1 MAEAANLTQDRTA
14 AAAPGLNPRRWAA
27 LVVALVAV
35 FMDIL
40 DTTVVIVAL
49 PSIQRALDLGAS
61 TLQWT
66 VAAYT
71 LAFALLLIAGGRLGD
86 IYGRKRVFLVGLAG
100 FTVASVLTGT
110 AQSAAM
116 LVGSR
121 ALQGAMAALMVPQ
134 VLSFIQVEFPVA
146 ERARAFAVY
155 GMTFALG
162 GVSGP
167 LLGGL
172 LTEADLFGLGW
183 RAIFL
188 VNLPVGILAF
198 AGAGAL
204 LRESRAPRP
213 PRLDPVGTLLVTAG
227 LLALLYPLVQG
238 HDLGWPVWTYVLMA
252 ASVPILVLFAAYER
266 HKTRKD
272 GSPLVELG
280 LFRYRGVVGGLLIAL
295 LFFAGAGY
303 SFVLT
308 LHLQEGLGFSP
319 LGAAMAFLPFSVGV
333 VAGSGAAMRLVPRL
347 GRRLV
352 TGGGL
357 VMALG
362 VALLVAAV
370 QRYGEALHGWQL
382 TPGMLVAG
390 VGMAMVST
398 TLVTI
403 VLARV
408 PGRDA
413 GSASGVVNTTL
424 QIGLAAGIA
433 AVGTLFFTLLDDGVG
448 FVDATRRSL
457 WLEIGLFLTSALLS
471 FLLPPGPVSALG
483 PGEGKEVPHATA
495 ERRQAMADG
504 TPR

>member
-1 MAEAANLTQDRTA
+1 MTTTGIAERGRPADGADV
-14 AAAPGLNPRRWAA
+14 NPRRWAA
-27 LVVALVAV
+27 LAVALLAT

-40 DTTVVIVAL
+40 DTTVVLVAL
-49 PSIQRALDLGAS
+49 PSIQRGLQVGAS

-71 LAFALLLIAGGRLGD
+71 LAFALLLITGGRLGD
-86 IYGRKRVFLVGLAG
+86 SYGRKRVFLVGLAG
-100 FTVASVLTGT
+100 FTVASVLTGA

-134 VLSFIQVEFPVA
+134 VLSFVQVEFPAA

-172 LTEADLFGLGW
+172 LTQADLFGLGW
-183 RAIFL
+183 RPIFL
-188 VNLPVGILAF
+188 INLPVGLLAF
-198 AGAGAL
+198 AGASAL
-204 LRESRAPRP
+204 LRESRATRP
-213 PRLDPVGTLLVTAG
+213 PRLDPVGAVLVSAG

-238 HDLGWPVWTYVLMA
+238 HDLGWPLWTLALMA
-252 ASVPILVLFAAYER
+252 ASVPILALFAAWER
-266 HKTRKD
+266 RKTRRD

-280 LFRYRGVVGGLLIAL
+280 LFRHRGVVGGLLIAL

-303 SFVLT
+303 SFVIT
-308 LHLQEGLGFSP
+308 LYLQDWLGFDP
-319 LGAAMAFLPFSVGV
+319 LGAALAFLPFSLGV
-333 VAGSGAAMRLVPRL
+333 VAGSGAAMQLVPRL
-347 GRRLV
+347 GRRIV

-362 VALLVAAV
+362 VALLIAAV
-370 QRYGEALHGWQL
+370 HRYGDGLHGWQL
-382 TPGMLVAG
+382 APGMLVAG
-390 VGMAMVST
+390 LGIAMVST

-424 QIGLAAGIA
+424 QVGLAAGVA
-433 AVGTLFFTLLDDGVG
+433 AVGTLFFTLLDHGVG
-448 FVDATRRSL
+448 VAAATQRSL
-457 WLEIGLFLTSALLS
+457 WLEIGLFLASALLS
-471 FLLPPGPVSALG
+471 FLLPAGPVHAGG
-483 PGEGKEVPHATA
+483 PGEAAPA
-495 ERRQAMADG
+495 EELSG
-504 TPR
+504 

>member
-1 MAEAANLTQDRTA
+1 MTTTGIAERGRPTDGAD
-14 AAAPGLNPRRWAA
+14 LNPRRWAA
-27 LVVALVAV
+27 LAVALLAT

-40 DTTVVIVAL
+40 DTTVVLVAL
-49 PSIQRALDLGAS
+49 PSIQCGLQVGAS

-71 LAFALLLIAGGRLGD
+71 LAFALLLITGGRLGD
-86 IYGRKRVFLVGLAG
+86 SYGRKRVFLVGLAG

-110 AQSAAM
+110 AQSAGM
-116 LVGSR
+116 LVVSR

-134 VLSFIQVEFPVA
+134 VLSFVQVEFPAA
-146 ERARAFAVY
+146 ERARAFAVF

-172 LTEADLFGLGW
+172 LTQADLFGLGW
-183 RAIFL
+183 RPIFL
-188 VNLPVGILAF
+188 INLPVGVLAL
-198 AGAGAL
+198 AGAAAL
-204 LRESRAPRP
+204 LRESRAARP
-213 PRLDPVGTLLVTAG
+213 PRLDPVGAVLVSAG

-238 HDLGWPVWTYVLMA
+238 HDLGWPSWTFALMA
-252 ASVPILVLFAAYER
+252 ASVPVLALFAAWER
-266 HKTRKD
+266 RKTRRD

-280 LFRYRGVVGGLLIAL
+280 LFRHRGVVGGLLIAL

-303 SFVLT
+303 SFVVT
-308 LHLQEGLGFSP
+308 LYLQDGLGFDP
-319 LGAAMAFLPFSVGV
+319 LGAALAFLPFSLGV

-347 GRRLV
+347 GRRIV

-362 VALLVAAV
+362 VALLIAAV
-370 QRYGEALHGWQL
+370 HRYGDGLHGWQL
-382 TPGMLVAG
+382 APGMLVAG
-390 VGMAMVST
+390 LGMAMVST

-424 QIGLAAGIA
+424 QVGLAAGVA
-433 AVGTLFFTLLDDGVG
+433 VVGTLFFTLLDGGADIAA
-448 FVDATRRSL
+448 ATQRSL
-457 WLEIGLFLTSALLS
+457 WLEIGLFLASALLS
-471 FLLPPGPVSALG
+471 FLLPAGPVHAGG
-483 PGEGKEVPHATA
+483 PGQAPPAEGT
-495 ERRQAMADG
+495 G
-504 TPR
+504 G

>member
-1 MAEAANLTQDRTA
+1 MATTGITERTRPADAAK
-14 AAAPGLNPRRWAA
+14 LNPRRWAA
-27 LVVALVAV
+27 LAVALLAT

-40 DTTVVIVAL
+40 DTTVVLVAL
-49 PSIQRALDLGAS
+49 PSIQRGLQAGPT
-61 TLQWT
+61 TLQWA

-71 LAFALLLIAGGRLGD
+71 LAFALLLITGGRLGD
-86 IYGRKRVFLVGLAG
+86 SYGRKRVFLVGLAG

-110 AQSAAM
+110 AQSAGM
-116 LVGSR
+116 LIGSR

-134 VLSFIQVEFPVA
+134 VLSFVQVEFPAA
-146 ERARAFAVY
+146 ERARAMAVY

-172 LTEADLFGLGW
+172 LTQADLFGLGW
-183 RAIFL
+183 RPIFL
-188 VNLPVGILAF
+188 INLPVGLLAL
-198 AGAGAL
+198 AAASAL
-204 LRESRAPRP
+204 LRESRATRP
-213 PRLDPVGTLLVTAG
+213 PRLDPVGALLVSAG

-238 HDLGWPVWTYVLMA
+238 HDLGWPAWTFALLA
-252 ASVPILVLFAAYER
+252 ASLPILALFAAWER

-280 LFRYRGVVGGLLIAL
+280 LFRHRGVVGGLLIAL

-303 SFVLT
+303 AFVIT
-308 LHLQEGLGFSP
+308 LHLQEGLGFDP
-319 LGAAMAFLPFSVGV
+319 LGAALAFLPFSLGV
-333 VAGSGAAMRLVPRL
+333 VAGSGAAIQLVPRL
-347 GRRLV
+347 GRRIV

-357 VMALG
+357 AMALG
-362 VALLVAAV
+362 VALLVGAV
-370 QRYGEALHGWQL
+370 QRYGEALHAWQL
-382 TPGMLVAG
+382 APGMLVAG
-390 VGMAMVST
+390 LGMAMVST

-424 QIGLAAGIA
+424 QVGLAAGIA

-448 FVDATRRSL
+448 FAAATQRSL
-457 WLEIGLFLTSALLS
+457 WLEIGLFLASAALS
-471 FLLPPGPVSALG
+471 FLLPAGPMQARG
-483 PGEGKEVPHATA
+483 RGEAPA
-495 ERRQAMADG
+495 EELPPAG
-504 TPR
+504 